1 MSRIQDLKM
10 DTGYLLSTLKTLL
23 NIPSP
28 TGMTDLAV
36 GFVCSELTKFDIPF
50 ELTRRGAIRANLK
63 GAREHP
69 DRAVS
74 AHLDTLGAIVKRIKP
89 SGRLEI
95 SPVGHWS
102 ARFAEGARVTVFM
115 DEARKM
121 RGTILPLKASGHS
134 YGDEVDE
141 LPVSWANVEVRLDE
155 RIENAQDALAL
166 GVNVGDIIAVDTN
179 HEFASN
185 GFINARHL
193 DDKAGTA
200 AVLTATKAVVDA
212 GITLPLN
219 CHLLF
224 TISEE
229 VGVGASHILHGDVAE
244 MVSID
249 NGTIAP
255 EQNTS
260 EYGVTVAMQDSSGPF
275 DWHLTR
281 SLLHLCRR
289 FNIEHSRDV
298 FNHYRSDAASA
309 MEAGNDMRAAL
320 ICFALDA
327 SHGYE
332 RTHVDSLIALS
343 RLINVYMQSPRLFER
358 DEDALG
364 PIGDLPAS
372 EYDKVDEPSDEEAG
386 YRVAADVH
394 PDASDNPIPAVSA
407 QRGAPPT
414 EPDMQLSGADNPP
427 GLRTPETGYRD
438 E

>member
-1 MSRIQDLKM
+1 MSRISDLKM

-36 GFVCSELTKFDIPF
+36 GFVCSELAKLEIPY
-50 ELTRRGAIRANLK
+50 ELTRRGAIRANLPGK
-63 GAREHP
+63 REHP
-69 DRAVS
+69 DRSVS

-115 DEARKM
+115 DEARKL
-121 RGTILPLKASGHS
+121 RGTILPLKASGHT
-134 YGDEVDE
+134 YGDAVDE
-141 LPVSWANVEVRLDE
+141 LPVSWSNVEVRLDE
-155 RIENAQDALAL
+155 RIENAQDTTAL
-166 GVNVGDIIAVDTN
+166 GVNVGDIIAVDSN
-179 HEFASN
+179 PQFEGN

-200 AVLTATKAVVDA
+200 AVLTAAKAICEA
-212 GITLPLN
+212 GVKLPLN

-244 MVSID
+244 MVSVD

-255 EQNTS
+255 EQNTC

-281 SLLHLCRR
+281 SLLHLCQR

-298 FNHYRSDAASA
+298 FNHYRSDAAAA

-332 RTHVDSLIALS
+332 RTHVDSLIALA
-343 RLINVYMQSPRLFER
+343 RLTSVYMQSPRLFER
-358 DEDALG
+358 DEEALG
-364 PIGDLPAS
+364 PMGDLPAR
-372 EYDKVDEPSDEEAG
+372 EYERIDEPADALSVSSSGSAHGDLPAHDSAALAEAHTEAYSASDPGVPHAKPEPLSDEG
-386 YRVAADVH
+386 G
-394 PDASDNPIPAVSA
+394 
-407 QRGAPPT
+407 QRL
-414 EPDMQLSGADNPP
+414 D
-427 GLRTPETGYRD
+427 
-438 E
+438 

>member
-1 MSRIQDLKM
+1 M
-10 DTGYLLSTLKTLL
+10 
-23 NIPSP
+23 
-28 TGMTDLAV
+28 
-36 GFVCSELTKFDIPF
+36 
-50 ELTRRGAIRANLK
+50 
-63 GAREHP
+63 
-69 DRAVS
+69 
-74 AHLDTLGAIVKRIKP
+74 
-89 SGRLEI
+89 
-95 SPVGHWS
+95 
-102 ARFAEGARVTVFM
+102 
-115 DEARKM
+115 
-121 RGTILPLKASGHS
+121 
-134 YGDEVDE
+134 
-141 LPVSWANVEVRLDE
+141 
-155 RIENAQDALAL
+155 
-166 GVNVGDIIAVDTN
+166 
-179 HEFASN
+179 
-185 GFINARHL
+185 
-193 DDKAGTA
+193 A
-200 AVLTATKAVVDA
+200 AVLTAAKAIRENGV
-212 GITLPLN
+212 TLPLN

-229 VGVGASHILHGDVAE
+229 VGVGASHILHGEVAE

-281 SLLHLCRR
+281 SLLHLCQR

-372 EYDKVDEPSDEEAG
+372 EYDRSTSRPTTAFSRIPRCRHG
-386 YRVAADVH
+386 
-394 PDASDNPIPAVSA
+394 PIPATS
-407 QRGAPPT
+407 RPPMHGA
-414 EPDMQLSGADNPP
+414 GAAP
-427 GLRTPETGYRD
+427 
-438 E
+438 